1 MGQAALAITS
11 GIRNPLLRGLAV
23 LALMASPVI
32 MLLGAPLAVAAVWV
46 LVR

>member
-1 MGQAALAITS
+1 MGQAALQITS

-23 LALMASPVI
+23 LGLMASPVI
-32 MLLGAPLAVAAVWV
+32 ILLGAPLAVATFWL